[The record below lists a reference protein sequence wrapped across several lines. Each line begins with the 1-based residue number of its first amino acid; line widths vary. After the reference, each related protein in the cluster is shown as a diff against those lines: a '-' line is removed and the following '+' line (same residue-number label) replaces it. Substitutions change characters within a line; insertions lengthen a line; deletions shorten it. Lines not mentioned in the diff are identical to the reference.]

1 MLIRCV
7 DRMLVSHSPLV
18 ESTACEE
25 TKPPSYEG
33 PAIEGGMVS
42 IRGRVD

>member
-1 MLIRCV
+1 MSYDRAQDVLIGCV

-25 TKPPSYEG
+25 TVV
-33 PAIEGGMVS
+33 VS
-42 IRGRVD
+42 VGQGR